1 MDSKDVEVSNL
12 VPSTSANVHG
22 VFVGALSPVKSSRN
36 NTKMKYFEGQ
46 LSDGSKT
53 VRFVSFEP
61 KLRQQIEEAHEKC
74 SSIALRN
81 CAVKRNRQQ
90 DLEVLVSSQTK
101 IHSSPKKFKID
112 DKVIKEFEEAKCSGI
127 AALEEL
133 NDVAEHQ
140 SVAVSGKVV
149 SMSPIEQI
157 NVKSN
162 GKVLRKR
169 DFLLADSTAV
179 HRCVAWES
187 DIELLQEKDSYRM
200 TNATVRSFNG
210 EKYLSIGQHCEIAK
224 IKDIGE
230 VVDDEL
236 PEGNPGRAKVITAEI
251 VAVVTVDKYKSC
263 RNCNTKIIDSDTPF
277 AMCSVANVGQ
287 K

>member
-81 CAVKRNRQQ
+81 CAVKRNRQE

-101 IHSSPKKFKID
+101 IHSSPKKM
-112 DKVIKEFEEAKCSGI
+112 A
-127 AALEEL
+127 
-133 NDVAEHQ
+133 
-140 SVAVSGKVV
+140 
-149 SMSPIEQI
+149 I
-157 NVKSN
+157 NTASLSLL
-162 GKVLRKR
+162 KVLNTQFFDK
-169 DFLLADSTAV
+169 LNV
-179 HRCVAWES
+179 
-187 DIELLQEKDSYRM
+187 LQ
-200 TNATVRSFNG
+200 
-210 EKYLSIGQHCEIAK
+210 
-224 IKDIGE
+224 IKDTSYMHLTPINSP
-230 VVDDEL
+230 VL
-236 PEGNPGRAKVITAEI
+236 PGSTLLPSVHQILFHVYADL
-251 VAVVTVDKYKSC
+251 AVFWLAFGVH
-263 RNCNTKIIDSDTPF
+263 P
-277 AMCSVANVGQ
+277 CSRV
-287 K
+287 